1 MKIQNVNI
9 LPFSARNSAK
19 PVLRVGDAVKTKT
32 APTADEVKFKKQ
44 KHSIMRKGL
53 ILSLIMLSATVAYFK
68 KLG

>member
-19 PVLRVGDAVKTKT
+19 PVLRVGDAVKAIT
-32 APTADEVKFKKQ
+32 APKDDDVQFRKQ
-44 KHSIMRKGL
+44 RGSILRRGL